1 MLHVLQLNLSFFIY
15 NTIKSRE
22 EVLAE
27 TDKERPIHRNIS
39 DAVTVLVDKTDNDG
53 YVTEE
58 KELAVTAD
66 TCKLIDS

>member
-1 MLHVLQLNLSFFIY
+1 M
-15 NTIKSRE
+15 
-22 EVLAE
+22 AE
-27 TDKERPIHRNIS
+27 TDKERLIHRNIS

-58 KELAVTAD
+58 KELAVIAD

>member
-27 TDKERPIHRNIS
+27 TDKERLIHRNIS
-39 DAVTVLVDKTDNDG
+39 DAFTLLVDKTDNDG
-53 YVTEE
+53 YVT
-58 KELAVTAD
+58 
-66 TCKLIDS
+66 

>member
-1 MLHVLQLNLSFFIY
+1 M
-15 NTIKSRE
+15 
-22 EVLAE
+22 AE
-27 TDKERPIHRNIS
+27 TDKEKLIHRNIS